1 MEVSID
7 KEIIISAIAA
17 NYNISEIAVDLS
29 KYSNRQILESLEYY
43 LKYRDGRLLWNRNSI
58 CKMEVN
64 DMDFEELIAE
74 ALEEMS
80 ERNERVMKNFFYR
93 IGYKGIVG
101 YENDLGKNVFTIWT
115 DKPGILIGKGGQNVW
130 ILKDILKEEFG
141 YDYEIKFKEIKGKM
155 LVIV

>member
-1 MEVSID
+1 ME
-7 KEIIISAIAA
+7 
-17 NYNISEIAVDLS
+17 
-29 KYSNRQILESLEYY
+29 
-43 LKYRDGRLLWNRNSI
+43 
-58 CKMEVN
+58 
-64 DMDFEELIAE
+64 FEELIGKS
-74 ALEEMS
+74 LEEIS

-101 YENDLGKNVFTIWT
+101 YDNDLGKKEFIVWT